1 MKRAMSAAVTAAD
14 TTPLETFSLPAYW
27 AAIRSRGDG
36 SMAYRIAI
44 IVGSLR
50 EGSINRKVARSICAL
65 RNDNLDCSMVEIG
78 DLPLYNQDL
87 DGDAPEQWVRF
98 RKQIAEADGVLFCS
112 PEYNRG
118 IPGVLKNA
126 IDVGSRPYGQSVFD
140 KKPAAIVTA
149 SPGGIGG
156 FGANHQI
163 RQAGGFLNMPMMQPP
178 EAYLGHVTDDSFD
191 DSGCIKEGALRD
203 LVLVL
208 ASAFANWVDMIHT
221 SRRLPAEDS
230 AHAAQAKAKEPA

>member
-1 MKRAMSAAVTAAD
+1 
-14 TTPLETFSLPAYW
+14 
-27 AAIRSRGDG
+27 
-36 SMAYRIAI
+36 MAYKIAI

-65 RNDNLDCSMVEIG
+65 RGDNLDCSMIEIG

-87 DGDAPEQWVRF
+87 DQNPPGQWVRF

-149 SPGGIGG
+149 SPGSIGG

-163 RQAGGFLNMPMMQPP
+163 RQAGVFLNMPMMQQP

-191 DSGCIKEGALRD
+191 ADGKLKDGPLKGLIET
-203 LVLVL
+203 L
-208 ASAFANWVDMIHT
+208 AHAFHDWVHMIHE
-221 SRRLPAEDS
+221 SRRLLAEDA
-230 AHAAQAKAKEPA
+230 AHAAQAREHV

>member
-1 MKRAMSAAVTAAD
+1 MTYK
-14 TTPLETFSLPAYW
+14 
-27 AAIRSRGDG
+27 
-36 SMAYRIAI
+36 IAI

-50 EGSINRKVARSICAL
+50 EGSLNRKVARSICAL
-65 RNDNLDCSMVEIG
+65 RNDNLDCSMIEIG

-87 DGDAPEQWVRF
+87 DADPPEQWRRF
-98 RKQIAEADGVLFCS
+98 RQQIAEADGVLFCS

-163 RQAGGFLNMPMMQPP
+163 RQAGVFLNMPMMQQP
-178 EAYLGHVTDDSFD
+178 EAYLGHVSDDSFD
-191 DSGCIKEGALRD
+191 ETGCLKEGPLKG
-203 LVLVL
+203 LVTTL
-208 ASAFANWVDMIHT
+208 AHAFHDWVDMIHK
-221 SRRLPAEDS
+221 SRRLLAEDS
-230 AHAAQAKAKEPA
+230 AHAALQAKEHA

>member
-1 MKRAMSAAVTAAD
+1 
-14 TTPLETFSLPAYW
+14 
-27 AAIRSRGDG
+27 
-36 SMAYRIAI
+36 MAYKIAI

-65 RNDNLDCSMVEIG
+65 RGDNLDCSMIDIG
-78 DLPLYNQDL
+78 DLPLYNQDQ
-87 DGDAPEQWVRF
+87 DADPPEQYVRF
-98 RKQIAEADGVLFCS
+98 RQQVAEADGVLFVS

-149 SPGGIGG
+149 SPGSIGG

-163 RQAGGFLNMPMMQPP
+163 RQAAVFLNMPVMQQP
-178 EAYLGHVTDDSFD
+178 EAYLGHVSDDAFD
-191 DSGCIKEGALRD
+191 DSGCLKEGPLKEIITG
-203 LVLVL
+203 L
-208 ASAFANWVDMIHT
+208 AHAFHDWVDMIQR
-221 SRRLPAEDS
+221 SRQLLAEDA
-230 AHAAQAKAKEPA
+230 AHRPQQQREHA

>member
-1 MKRAMSAAVTAAD
+1 MTYK
-14 TTPLETFSLPAYW
+14 
-27 AAIRSRGDG
+27 
-36 SMAYRIAI
+36 IAI

-65 RNDNLDCSMVEIG
+65 RDDNLDCSMIEIG

-87 DGDAPEQWVRF
+87 DPNPPEQWVRF
-98 RKQIAEADGVLFCS
+98 RQQVAAADGVLFCS

-149 SPGGIGG
+149 SPGSIGG

-163 RQAGGFLNMPMMQPP
+163 RQTGVFLNMPMMQQP

-191 DSGCIKEGALRD
+191 SDGKLKEGPLKE
-203 LVLVL
+203 LVKVL
-208 ASAFANWVDMIHT
+208 AHAFHDWVDMIHR
-221 SRRLPAEDS
+221 SRQLLAEDS
-230 AHAAQAKAKEPA
+230 AHAAQAAKAKEHA

>member
-1 MKRAMSAAVTAAD
+1 
-14 TTPLETFSLPAYW
+14 LELKEE
-27 AAIRSRGDG
+27 RV
-36 SMAYRIAI
+36 MAYKIAI

-50 EGSINRKVARSICAL
+50 QASINRKVARSICAL
-65 RNDNLDCSMVEIG
+65 TGDNLDCTMIEIG
-78 DLPLYNQDL
+78 DLPLYNQEL
-87 DGDAPEQWVRF
+87 DENPPEPWARF

-149 SPGGIGG
+149 SPGSIGG

-163 RQAGGFLNMPMMQPP
+163 RQAAVFLNMPVMQAP
-178 EAYLGHVTDDSFD
+178 EAYLGHVSDDSFD
-191 DSGCIKEGALRD
+191 DSGCLKDGPLKGIITG
-203 LVLVL
+203 L
-208 ASAFANWVDMIHT
+208 AHAFHDWVHMI
-221 SRRLPAEDS
+221 SRSRQLLAEDS
-230 AHAAQAKAKEPA
+230 AHASQQAKAKEHA

>member
-1 MKRAMSAAVTAAD
+1 
-14 TTPLETFSLPAYW
+14 
-27 AAIRSRGDG
+27 
-36 SMAYRIAI
+36 MAYKIAI

-50 EGSINRKVARSICAL
+50 EGSINRKVARSICGL
-65 RNDNLDCSMVEIG
+65 RGDNLDCSMIEIG

-87 DGDAPEQWVRF
+87 DANPPEQWRRF
-98 RKQIAEADGVLFCS
+98 RDEVGKADGILFCS

-118 IPGVLKNA
+118 IPGALKNA

-149 SPGGIGG
+149 SPGSIGG

-163 RQAGGFLNMPMMQPP
+163 RQACVFLNMPVMQQP

-191 DSGCIKEGALRD
+191 ETGCLREGPLKQ
-203 LVLVL
+203 LVTTL
-208 ASAFANWVDMIHT
+208 AHAFHDWVEMIHR
-221 SRRLPAEDS
+221 SRQLLAEDA
-230 AHAAQAKAKEPA
+230 AHAAQSQREHA

>member
-1 MKRAMSAAVTAAD
+1 
-14 TTPLETFSLPAYW
+14 
-27 AAIRSRGDG
+27 
-36 SMAYRIAI
+36 MAYKIAI

-50 EGSINRKVARSICAL
+50 EGSINRKVARSICGL
-65 RNDNLDCSMVEIG
+65 RGDNLDCSMIEIG

-87 DGDAPEQWVRF
+87 DVNPPEQWTRF
-98 RKQIAEADGVLFCS
+98 RQQVGASDGVLFCS

-149 SPGGIGG
+149 SPGSIGG

-163 RQAGGFLNMPMMQPP
+163 RQACVFLNMPVMQQP
-178 EAYLGHVTDDSFD
+178 EAYLGHVSDDSFD
-191 DSGCIKEGALRD
+191 ENGCLKEGPLKQLVTNLAHAFHDWVEMILR
-203 LVLVL
+203 
-208 ASAFANWVDMIHT
+208 
-221 SRRLPAEDS
+221 SRQLLAEDA
-230 AHAAQAKAKEPA
+230 AHASQQAAKAKEHA

>member
-1 MKRAMSAAVTAAD
+1 
-14 TTPLETFSLPAYW
+14 
-27 AAIRSRGDG
+27 
-36 SMAYRIAI
+36 MAYKIAI

-50 EGSINRKVARSICAL
+50 KDSINRKVARSICGL
-65 RNDNLDCSMVEIG
+65 RCDNLDCSMIEIG

-87 DGDAPEQWVRF
+87 DANPPGQWTRF
-98 RKQIAEADGVLFCS
+98 RQQIAASDGVLFCS

-149 SPGGIGG
+149 SPGSIGG
-156 FGANHQI
+156 FGSNHQI
-163 RQAGGFLNMPMMQPP
+163 RQAAVFLNMPVMQQP
-178 EAYLGHVTDDSFD
+178 EAYLGHVSEDAFD
-191 DSGCIKEGALRD
+191 EEGCLKEGPLKD
-203 LVLVL
+203 LVTVV
-208 ASAFANWVDMIHT
+208 ANSFHGWVEMIHE
-221 SRRLPAEDS
+221 SRRLLAEDS